1 MAHGQNNNSSHR
13 LTNSTLE
20 TRTLVCLIHPIFLKL
35 RFYGLGIV
43 LQLPGC
49 VTNFLC
55 SVVKK
60 CEWNGNGRFSFL
72 LGLAK
77 LTLKADQRCRFS
89 RKDKTV

>member
-13 LTNSTLE
+13 LTGSTLE
-20 TRTLVCLIHPIFLKL
+20 TRILVSLIHPIFFKL
-35 RFYGLGIV
+35 RFYGPGIV

-49 VTNFLC
+49 IRNFLC

-72 LGLAK
+72 LRLVK